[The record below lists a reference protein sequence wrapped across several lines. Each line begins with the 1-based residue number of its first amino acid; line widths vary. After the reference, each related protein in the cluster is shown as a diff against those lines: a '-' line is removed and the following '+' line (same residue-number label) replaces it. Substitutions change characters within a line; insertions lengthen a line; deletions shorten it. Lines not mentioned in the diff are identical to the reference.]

1 MTITKEEFETYLMS
15 INCINYGYLKE
26 TPPITSPDAFSI
38 NSGWYGLVKQLI
50 EELIELGWNQEIV
63 QCKEK
68 FGGLRFYINEG
79 SDEIYNTISK
89 YEELSYKT
97 CEYCGD
103 EGITINKKGWL
114 ITCCD
119 KHSI

>member
-1 MTITKEEFETYLMS
+1 MTITKEEFEAYLIS
-15 INCINYGYLKE
+15 INCINYGYFDKK
-26 TPPITSPDAFSI
+26 PPITSPDAFSI

-50 EELIELGWNQEIV
+50 EELIELGWNKEIV

-79 SDEIYNTISK
+79 SDEIHNTILK

-103 EGITINKKGWL
+103 EGKTINKKGWL